1 MSRAHF
7 FRQKSLLT
15 FHANDSIYKME
26 ACIEREGMTMTDN
39 NLWTQN
45 ISSGA
50 SAFSETTPRSARQ
63 EKKSD
68 VAKTYAEILA
78 GKMAS
83 IKDDLERMEKER
95 EDIEEIDTLRRDAE
109 ERGTLRPSVET
120 PETIRRVMGDGT
132 ILVTTTEN
140 GKIVE
145 QYRKKPRLVPVS
157 NAAAPPDAPTSD
169 KVKMEPAQNLLDLLN
184 FA

>member
-1 MSRAHF
+1 
-7 FRQKSLLT
+7 
-15 FHANDSIYKME
+15 ME

-157 NAAAPPDAPTSD
+157 NAAAPPDAPTSE

>member
-1 MSRAHF
+1 
-7 FRQKSLLT
+7 
-15 FHANDSIYKME
+15 
-26 ACIEREGMTMTDN
+26 MTDTT
-39 NLWTQN
+39 LWTQD
-45 ISSGA
+45 ISAGATTFSGTGRS
-50 SAFSETTPRSARQ
+50 SAQQ
-63 EKKSD
+63 EKTSD

-78 GKMAS
+78 GKLAS

-109 ERGTLRPSVET
+109 KRGTLRPSAET

-132 ILVTTTEN
+132 ILVMTTEN

-145 QYRKKPRLVPVS
+145 QYRQKPRLVPVPDVT
-157 NAAAPPDAPTSD
+157 APPDAPTSE
-169 KVKMEPAQNLLDLLN
+169 KIKMEPAQNLLDMLN

>member
-50 SAFSETTPRSARQ
+50 PAFSETTPHSARQ

-78 GKMAS
+78 GKMVS

-109 ERGTLRPSVET
+109 ERGTLRPSAET

-132 ILVTTTEN
+132 ILVTTTES

-157 NAAAPPDAPTSD
+157 NAAAPPDAPTSE

-184 FA
+184 FS

>member
-1 MSRAHF
+1 
-7 FRQKSLLT
+7 
-15 FHANDSIYKME
+15 
-26 ACIEREGMTMTDN
+26 MTDN
-39 NLWTQN
+39 LRTQN

-50 SAFSETTPRSARQ
+50 SAFSESVPRSARQ
-63 EKKSD
+63 ETKSD
-68 VAKTYAEILA
+68 AAKTYAEILA
-78 GKMAS
+78 GKLAS

-157 NAAAPPDAPTSD
+157 NAAAPPDAPTSE

>member
-1 MSRAHF
+1 
-7 FRQKSLLT
+7 
-15 FHANDSIYKME
+15 
-26 ACIEREGMTMTDN
+26 MTDTT
-39 NLWTQN
+39 LRTQD
-45 ISSGA
+45 ISAGA
-50 SAFSETTPRSARQ
+50 ATFSATGRSSRQ

-78 GKMAS
+78 GKLAS

-109 ERGTLRPSVET
+109 ERGTLRPSDES

-132 ILVTTTEN
+132 ILVMTTEN

-145 QYRKKPRLVPVS
+145 QHRQKPRLVPVPDVT
-157 NAAAPPDAPTSD
+157 APPDAPTSE
-169 KVKMEPAQNLLDLLN
+169 KIKMEPAQNLLDMLN

>member
-1 MSRAHF
+1 
-7 FRQKSLLT
+7 
-15 FHANDSIYKME
+15 
-26 ACIEREGMTMTDN
+26 MTDTT
-39 NLWTQN
+39 LRTQN
-45 ISSGA
+45 MISGVA
-50 SAFSETTPRSARQ
+50 AFSDSGPRSARQ

-78 GKMAS
+78 GKIAS

-109 ERGTLRPSVET
+109 KRGTLRPSAET

-145 QYRKKPRLVPVS
+145 QYRKKPRLVPVP
-157 NAAAPPDAPTSD
+157 NAAAPPDAPTSE
-169 KVKMEPAQNLLDLLN
+169 KVKMESAQNLLDMLN